1 MWPFVE
7 QVWIEHCAMEVY
19 CTAHPM
25 AVLRP
30 WLTADGILRAR
41 DLRSIPSGRRI
52 KVAGLMIMVHTPPT
66 RSGKRVM
73 FATLE
78 DESGLIDFVMFPG
91 VQRQW
96 AKDVLTNEVLAIE
109 GRLKRE
115 GENGLSISIVAER
128 VLQCFSG
135 PFPLLVKR
143 SQSPPNQVST

>member
-1 MWPFVE
+1 MSPFVE
-7 QVWIEHCAMEVY
+7 QVWIEHRTMEVY
-19 CTAHPM
+19 CTDHPM

-30 WLTADGILRAR
+30 WLMADGILQAR
-41 DLRSIPSGRRI
+41 DLRSIPSGQRI

-78 DESGLIDFVMFPG
+78 DESGLMDFVMFPG
-91 VQRQW
+91 VQKQW
-96 AKDVLTNEVLAIE
+96 AKEVLTNEVLAIE

-115 GENGLSISIVAER
+115 GEKGLSISIVAER

-135 PFPLLVKR
+135 PFPLLIKKF
-143 SQSPPNQVST
+143 QYPPN